1 MMQNILDQL
10 HQVEQLAVAS
20 KLRRLLA
27 RPFRYVFSIGFKKII
42 YPFTKKGIIRKTRT
56 FFNSKMYVVL
66 PAGTDIYL
74 TGGKSHDSEIR
85 LAKFLIK
92 HLKTGDT
99 FIDVGAHFGYF
110 SLLAAFLA
118 GSNGRVFSFEAS
130 KSTFL
135 FLNKN
140 TQDKANIVCMNNAVS
155 DKKEML
161 NFYEFP
167 VLYSE
172 YNSVDISQFEGEKW
186 LVKYKPQEI
195 QVQSIRLDDFI
206 VENNIHPKIIKI
218 DVEGAELKVVLGI
231 KKLLE
236 TNHELFIVIE
246 YLHPDRKNAAH
257 RQAAAIMKNAGYNA
271 CLIENAGDLIP
282 IDDIDGYLQKNEL
295 ESENVV
301 FKKITN
307 DELRI
312 TNEK

>member
-1 MMQNILDQL
+1 MKKTLDQL
-10 HQVEQLAVAS
+10 HQVEQLATAS

-56 FFNSKMYVVL
+56 FFNSEMYVVL

-85 LAKFLIK
+85 LARFLINY
-92 HLKTGDT
+92 LKAGDT
-99 FIDVGAHFGYF
+99 FVDVGAHFGYF
-110 SLLAAFLA
+110 SLLAAFLTR
-118 GSNGRVFSFEAS
+118 SNGLVFSFEAS

-135 FLNKN
+135 LLNKN
-140 TQDKANIVCMNNAVS
+140 TQNEANITCLNNAVS
-155 DKKEML
+155 DKKETL
-161 NFYEFP
+161 KFYEFP

-186 LVKYKPQEI
+186 IVKYKPQEI
-195 QVQSIRLDDFI
+195 QVEAIRLDDFI
-206 VENNIHPKIIKI
+206 IEKNLQPNIIKI
-218 DVEGAELKVVLGI
+218 DVEGAELKVILGM

-236 TNHELFIVIE
+236 ASDELFIVME
-246 YLHPDRKNAAH
+246 YLHPDRKNTAH
-257 RQAAAIMKNAGYNA
+257 RQAAEIMKNVGYHA
-271 CLIENAGDLIP
+271 YLIENAGGLIP

-301 FKKITN
+301 FR
-307 DELRI
+307 RI
-312 TNEK
+312 